1 MMPEKDSI
9 VRMRYSARKFLDS
22 KMTLKVAE
30 DLKEIHGIIL
40 GPDATNRDALDAVIL
55 KKAREGDPEHIKA
68 AKKYGLMP
76 DGEDNE

>member
-1 MMPEKDSI
+1 MKPEKDSI

-55 KKAREGDPEHIKA
+55 KKAREGAPEYIKA

-76 DGEDNE
+76 DGEGNE